1 VLFID
6 KLILKFELKKS
17 IFPVLLLNITHWF
30 ASIST
35 PFTIKLRGGG
45 DSVRGGLK
53 GIPLLIK
60 NFNWQPVI
68 LNKYIE
74 PPPGNIFLKHNVV
87 RLLFKYVSVNF
98 DDLYFV

>member
-17 IFPVLLLNITHWF
+17 IFPVLLLNIAHWL

-45 DSVRGGLK
+45 DSVRGGVERYT
-53 GIPLLIK
+53 
-60 NFNWQPVI
+60 FV
-68 LNKYIE
+68 NKK
-74 PPPGNIFLKHNVV
+74 F
-87 RLLFKYVSVNF
+87 
-98 DDLYFV
+98 